1 MKPIKKEPILPEN
14 KIHKCPYNC
23 GLGFLVYNSLINHIS
38 NDHLEN
44 LGANENQNA
53 NYLEDNPYKSN
64 YLEENPCKSNYL
76 EENPYKC
83 FKCDERFSDRRK
95 AMQHSAK
102 HSEKSHVDIEL

>member
-1 MKPIKKEPILPEN
+1 MGILPEN

-23 GLGFLVYNSLINHIS
+23 GLGFLVYNSLINHVS

-44 LGANENQNA
+44 LGANETHNA
-53 NYLEDNPYKSN
+53 NYLED
-64 YLEENPCKSNYL
+64 
-76 EENPYKC
+76 NPYKC

-102 HSEKSHVDIEL
+102 HSEKSHVDIDFKIRVQIMRELPIFGWNFDLS